1 MSGSPERTPSA
12 SAFSRRTVLQRAAVA
27 GLIATPAA
35 GLLAACAGDSG
46 GNNNNS
52 GGGTKS
58 ADNPFGVKDSSEVK
72 VVVFN
77 GGLGDEYAKKDVTLF
92 NAKHPNVK
100 VNLSSTQKI
109 KTEEQPKMAAQPS
122 DLINNSGADNM
133 DTSTLI
139 NEGAIVELTDL
150 LDAPTWE
157 GSGTVRDSLLP
168 GTVNDGTFNGKFY
181 TLKYAYTVWGMWYN
195 AALFEKNSWQA
206 PKTFDEFFALAPK
219 IKAAG
224 IAPFVYDGVHGYYP
238 RWHILACVWK
248 AAGKQAAI
256 DIDNLKPNAWK
267 ADGVLAG
274 VQAVEKMVKDKLL
287 LAGSASLNHTQSQQ
301 AHLDGKAAFIQLGTW
316 YANEM
321 AKTIPPDFKLT
332 LSNYWDV
339 SSSDK
344 AAGAVFAGAG
354 EDWVVPAKAPNKEGA
369 KEFLRAMLSV
379 EGAST
384 FASLT
389 KSLSSR
395 KGSGD
400 KVTDAALASANSVM
414 KSAPADLI
422 SWRFPDFYAD
432 FDKESQNLSEELM
445 AGRLDANGFI
455 TKMQAQAD
463 KIAADSSIKKQT
475 RTS

>member
-1 MSGSPERTPSA
+1 MSDTPQTPSA
-12 SAFSRRTVLQRAAVA
+12 VSRRTVLQRAAVA
-27 GLIATPAA
+27 GLVATPAG
-35 GLLAACAGDSG
+35 GLLAACAGGSSG
-46 GNNNNS
+46 GGNKTNT
-52 GGGTKS
+52 GTKS
-58 ADNPFGVKDSSEVK
+58 ADNPFGVKDGSTVK

-77 GGLGDEYAKKDVTLF
+77 GGLGDEYARKDVTLF
-92 NAKHPNVK
+92 KSKHGKVE

-109 KTEEQPKMAAQPS
+109 KTEEQPKMANTPS

-139 NEGAIVELTDL
+139 NEGAIVDLTDL

-157 GSGTVRDSLLP
+157 GQGTVRDSLLP

-181 TLKYAYTVWGMWYN
+181 TMKYAYTVWGMWYDK
-195 AALFEKNSWQA
+195 ALFDKNGWQA

-224 IAPFVYDGVHGYYP
+224 IAPFVFDGIHGYYP
-238 RWHILACVWK
+238 RWHILATIWK

-274 VQAVEKMVKDKLL
+274 VQAIEKILKDKLTL
-287 LAGSASLNHTQSQQ
+287 PGSTSLNHTQSQQ
-301 AHLDGKAAFIQLGTW
+301 AHLDHKAAFIQVGTW
-316 YANEM
+316 YKNEM

-332 LSNYWDV
+332 LSNYWDLG
-339 SSSDK
+339 SGDK
-344 AAGAVFAGAG
+344 APGAVFAGAG
-354 EDWVVPAKAPNKEGA
+354 EDWVVPAKAANKEGA

-379 EGAST
+379 EGAGQ
-384 FASLT
+384 FAELT

-400 KVTDAALASANSVM
+400 KVTDDAAASAAAVM

-422 SWRFPDFYAD
+422 SWKFPDFYAD

-445 AGRLDANGFI
+445 AGRLDANGFV
-455 TKMQAQAD
+455 TKMQAMAD

>member
-1 MSGSPERTPSA
+1 MSGTPEKA
-12 SAFSRRTVLQRAAVA
+12 LSRRTVLQRAAVA
-27 GLIATPAA
+27 GVVATPAA
-35 GLLAACAGDSG
+35 GLLAACAGGGTSTTNNDS
-46 GNNNNS
+46 
-52 GGGTKS
+52 GGTKS
-58 ADNPFGVKDSSEVK
+58 SDNPFGVKDGTTVN

-77 GGLGDEYAKKDVTLF
+77 GGLGDEYAKKDVTIF
-92 NAKHPNVK
+92 NAKRGKVT

-109 KTEEQPKMAAQPS
+109 KTEQQPKMATTPA

-139 NEGAIVELTDL
+139 NEGAIVALDDL

-168 GTVNDGTFNGKFY
+168 GTVNDGTFQGKFY
-181 TLKYAYTVWGMWYN
+181 TMKYAYTVWGMWYS
-195 AALFEKNSWQA
+195 ASLFEKNSWKA
-206 PKTFDEFFALAPK
+206 PTTYDEFFALAPK

-238 RWHILACVWK
+238 RWHIMAGVWQS
-248 AAGKQAAI
+248 AGKQAVV

-267 ADGVLAG
+267 ADGILPAL
-274 VQAVEKMVKDKLL
+274 QAIEKMVKDKLIL
-287 LAGSASLNHTQSQQ
+287 PGSESLNHTQSQQ

-321 AKTIPPDFKLT
+321 AKTLPPDFKLT
-332 LSNYWDV
+332 LSNYWGV
-339 SSSDK
+339 SSADK
-344 AAGAVFAGAG
+344 AKGAVYAGAG
-354 EDWVVPAKAPNKEGA
+354 EDWVVPAKAANKEGA

-379 EGAST
+379 EGAGN

-400 KVTDAALASANSVM
+400 KVTDAALASANTVM

-422 SWRFPDFYAD
+422 SFRFPDFYAD
-432 FDKESQNLSEELM
+432 YDKESQNLSEELM
-445 AGRLDANGFI
+445 AGRLDANGFV
-455 TKMQAQAD
+455 TKMQAIAD

>member
-1 MSGSPERTPSA
+1 MSGTPEKA
-12 SAFSRRTVLQRAAVA
+12 LSRRTVLQRAAVA
-27 GLIATPAA
+27 GVVATPAA
-35 GLLAACAGDSG
+35 GLLAACAGG
-46 GNNNNS
+46 GSTTNNDS

-58 ADNPFGVKDSSEVK
+58 SDNPFGVKDGTTVN

-92 NAKHPNVK
+92 NAKRGKVT
-100 VNLSSTQKI
+100 VNLTSTQKI
-109 KTEEQPKMAAQPS
+109 KTEQQPKMATTPA
-122 DLINNSGADNM
+122 DLINNSGADIM

-139 NEGAIVELTDL
+139 NEGAIVPLDDL

-157 GSGTVRDSLLP
+157 GAGTVRDSLLP
-168 GTVNDGTFNGKFY
+168 GTVNDGTFQGKFY
-181 TLKYAYTVWGMWYN
+181 TMKYAYTVWGMWYS
-195 AALFEKNSWQA
+195 ASLFEKNSWKA
-206 PKTFDEFFALAPK
+206 PTTYDEFFALAPK

-238 RWHILACVWK
+238 RWHIMAGVWQS
-248 AAGKQAAI
+248 AGKQAVV

-267 ADGVLAG
+267 ADGILPAL
-274 VQAVEKMVKDKLL
+274 QAIEKMVKDKLIL
-287 LAGSASLNHTQSQQ
+287 PGSESLNHTQSQQ

-321 AKTIPPDFKLT
+321 AKTLPPDFKLT
-332 LSNYWDV
+332 LSNYWSV
-339 SSSDK
+339 SSADK
-344 AAGAVFAGAG
+344 AKGAVYAGAG
-354 EDWVVPAKAPNKEGA
+354 EDWVVPTKAANKEGA

-379 EGAST
+379 EGAGT

-400 KVTDAALASANSVM
+400 KVTDAALASANKLM
-414 KSAPADLI
+414 QSAPADLV
-422 SWRFPDFYAD
+422 SFRFPDFYAD
-432 FDKESQNLSEELM
+432 YDKESQNLSEELM
-445 AGRLDANGFI
+445 AGRLDANGFV
-455 TKMQAQAD
+455 TKMQAIAD